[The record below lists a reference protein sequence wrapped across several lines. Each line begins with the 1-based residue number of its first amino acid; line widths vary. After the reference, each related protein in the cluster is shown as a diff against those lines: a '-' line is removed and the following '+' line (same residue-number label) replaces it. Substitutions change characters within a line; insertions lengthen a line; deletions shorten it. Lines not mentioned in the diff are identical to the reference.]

1 MNTNNTLE
9 FLTKIQKTQ
18 NNICL
23 YSAVTMGMVLIIY
36 FFTFAMLVD
45 KGYKLILTIQVITS
59 IIFFISFFYLNRIAF
74 FVTRLLFQKKTP
86 HGEII
91 RYLNADDMSKQPEEL
106 LNILGSKIKNNMT
119 P

>member
-1 MNTNNTLE
+1 
-9 FLTKIQKTQ
+9 
-18 NNICL
+18 
-23 YSAVTMGMVLIIY
+23 MVLIIY

-74 FVTRLLFQKKTP
+74 FVTRLLFQKQIP
-86 HGEII
+86 NGEII
-91 RYLNADDMSKQPEEL
+91 RYLDADDMSKKPEEL
-106 LNILGSKIKNNMT
+106 LNILDSKIKNNMT